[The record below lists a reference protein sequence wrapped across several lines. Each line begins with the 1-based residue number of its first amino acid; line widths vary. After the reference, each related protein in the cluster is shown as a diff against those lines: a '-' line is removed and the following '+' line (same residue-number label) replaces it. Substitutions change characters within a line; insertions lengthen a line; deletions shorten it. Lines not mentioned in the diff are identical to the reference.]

1 MDKKDKKLTDL
12 ERYQRDRTSV
22 MAMLKF
28 ILTVVIVIA
37 FCYAGK
43 IVAVIL
49 VPFLIGFLLS
59 KTSMLIA
66 KPLSKLFDK
75 DASKIK
81 PGRKKSTHTK
91 VALVVYVI
99 LNIFVVIFIILVC
112 IGLVYQANSML
123 VAIANAAKTFKPAEL
138 INVQIL
144 ERYSVENGGF
154 LTTDMIDSLK
164 ENVAN
169 MGQTVVKSIPQVVSS
184 ALSSVW
190 KMVGNLPYAVFFVIS
205 IILSGFYFINDGPAV
220 MKFFVKNTPS
230 RKFRNRVMTLL
241 NELALLV
248 FRVLGGYFAL
258 FIITAAESFIV
269 FFAAGLREY
278 AIVLAIVTA
287 LIDFLPVLGISVTM
301 LPMFIYLIAQGDYVA
316 AAIIAIGYI
325 IMTIIRRFIEPPILG
340 KSMHLHPLITLL
352 SMAAGVYI
360 WGAPGFLLGPVLAI
374 IIIQAL
380 KVFEI
385 DQKAGTY
392 FSGVL
397 DSLISDKDEKG
408 KKAKPADSEEDGDE
422 DSEKGKKT
430 SKKGVSTS
438 EES

>member
-123 VAIANAAKTFKPAEL
+123 VAIA
-138 INVQIL
+138 
-144 ERYSVENGGF
+144 
-154 LTTDMIDSLK
+154 
-164 ENVAN
+164 
-169 MGQTVVKSIPQVVSS
+169 
-184 ALSSVW
+184 
-190 KMVGNLPYAVFFVIS
+190 
-205 IILSGFYFINDGPAV
+205 
-220 MKFFVKNTPS
+220 
-230 RKFRNRVMTLL
+230 
-241 NELALLV
+241 
-248 FRVLGGYFAL
+248 
-258 FIITAAESFIV
+258 
-269 FFAAGLREY
+269 
-278 AIVLAIVTA
+278 
-287 LIDFLPVLGISVTM
+287 
-301 LPMFIYLIAQGDYVA
+301 
-316 AAIIAIGYI
+316 
-325 IMTIIRRFIEPPILG
+325 
-340 KSMHLHPLITLL
+340 
-352 SMAAGVYI
+352 
-360 WGAPGFLLGPVLAI
+360 
-374 IIIQAL
+374 
-380 KVFEI
+380 
-385 DQKAGTY
+385 
-392 FSGVL
+392 
-397 DSLISDKDEKG
+397 
-408 KKAKPADSEEDGDE
+408 
-422 DSEKGKKT
+422 
-430 SKKGVSTS
+430 
-438 EES
+438 